1 MRSSCIRKRI
11 GDLAPADALEKPD
24 RHNLGGPC
32 VSVGQLLG
40 SVSRSLLSG
49 PQRLLASEAHDV
61 VIGVRMDVHVP
72 SLIAERL
79 GR

>member
-1 MRSSCIRKRI
+1 MRSRIRKSL
-11 GDLAPADALEKPD
+11 GDLAPADALEHAD
-24 RHNLGGPC
+24 RRNTGGPGT
-32 VSVGQLLG
+32 SVGQLLR
-40 SVSRSLLSG
+40 SVSRPLRSG
-49 PQRLLASEAHDV
+49 PQRLLPSEAHDV

>member
-1 MRSSCIRKRI
+1 MRSRIRKRI

-24 RHNLGGPC
+24 RRILGGAC
-32 VSVGQLLG
+32 VSIGLLLR
-40 SVSRSLLSG
+40 SVSRSLRYG

-61 VIGVRMDVHVP
+61 VIGVRVDVHVP

>member
-1 MRSSCIRKRI
+1 MRSRIRKRI
-11 GDLAPADALEKPD
+11 GVLAPADALEQPD
-24 RHNLGGPC
+24 SRNLGGPC
-32 VSVGQLLG
+32 VSVGLLLR
-40 SVSRSLLSG
+40 SVSRALRYG